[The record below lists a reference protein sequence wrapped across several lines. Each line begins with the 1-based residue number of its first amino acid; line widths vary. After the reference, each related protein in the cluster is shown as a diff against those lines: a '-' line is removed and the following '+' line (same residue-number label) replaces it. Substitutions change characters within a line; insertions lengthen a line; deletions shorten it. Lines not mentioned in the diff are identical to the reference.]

1 MLGGEQSSTLSL
13 LSAQVKPDYQ
23 KSGERNNDH
32 CIPGSSSRLCSVNAQ
47 AFECF
52 QFYYY
57 CKARGG
63 SGPSQREQFLFTA
76 SWGTTG
82 WGLRMANNDTKWRG
96 QLSSYLNCNDDKRK
110 RGRQMWIILKSITYC
125 FYHVYMYPMCSYF
138 FQFHGISMHR
148 MIYLQIHNKI
158 HMIET
163 RTNQFRITWL
173 SSARRLELLWRF
185 CWDM

>member
-1 MLGGEQSSTLSL
+1 MPVSSNLCVTALSYVQFIFKPNFVLGGEQSSTLSL

-63 SGPSQREQFLFTA
+63 SGPARREQFLFTA
-76 SWGTTG
+76 S
-82 WGLRMANNDTKWRG
+82 
-96 QLSSYLNCNDDKRK
+96 
-110 RGRQMWIILKSITYC
+110 
-125 FYHVYMYPMCSYF
+125 
-138 FQFHGISMHR
+138 
-148 MIYLQIHNKI
+148 
-158 HMIET
+158 
-163 RTNQFRITWL
+163 
-173 SSARRLELLWRF
+173 
-185 CWDM
+185 